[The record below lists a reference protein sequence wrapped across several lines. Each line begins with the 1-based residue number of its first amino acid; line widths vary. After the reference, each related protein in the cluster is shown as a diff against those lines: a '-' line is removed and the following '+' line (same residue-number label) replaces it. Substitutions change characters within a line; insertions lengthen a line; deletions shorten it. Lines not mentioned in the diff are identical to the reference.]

1 MFSIDL
7 AAWGHYFDQKSQAE
21 TRAYTTCLAK
31 KKKKKKNLNP
41 LELKAK
47 LYPNSV
53 KFIFVQFS

>member
-31 KKKKKKNLNP
+31 KKKKKK
-41 LELKAK
+41 KT
-47 LYPNSV
+47 
-53 KFIFVQFS
+53 